1 MTNTSKYEK
10 YSLEY
15 AASMLANTMMTK
27 YKTKHPENTQL
38 VSSDE
43 LVRLVSIHSLGAAAA
58 GLGISWLPALG
69 SLAAT
74 GAMTMF
80 IWSMYLHINDCLGL
94 RFSKV
99 ALKTILSAVLSN
111 MGQGLIYIA
120 GTLTISTL
128 LSLTG
133 LGAVASSVMMAALDY
148 AVVMVGGILYLKL
161 ITALVESGEDPQAL
175 SEDQLKNQTESIVQS
190 ENIREMLKTECENY
204 KAGRKDGSITGKETV
219 ELHPEAEAKA

>member
-1 MTNTSKYEK
+1 MTNTSKYDK

-15 AASMLANTMMTK
+15 TASILANTMMTK
-27 YKTKHPENTQL
+27 YQAKHPENTQS
-38 VSSDE
+38 VSGDE

-58 GLGISWLPALG
+58 GLGISYLPGLG

-74 GAMTMF
+74 GAMSMF

-99 ALKTILSAVLSN
+99 ALKTVLSAIISN
-111 MGQGLIYIA
+111 LGQGLIYIA
-120 GTLTISTL
+120 GTMTISTL

-133 LGAVASSVMMAALDY
+133 LGTVLSSFMMAALDY

-161 ITALVESGEDPQAL
+161 ITALVESGKDPQSI
-175 SEDQLKNQTESIVQS
+175 SECELKEQTESIVQS
-190 ENIREMLKTECENY
+190 ENIRDMLKTECNNY